1 MSKQSGPFLGMFDLQ
16 TGPLKQQNC
25 ESSGFIF
32 YLWPRRRTRPA
43 LMRRLFWWSF
53 TAFANRVR

>member
-25 ESSGFIF
+25 ASSGFIF
-32 YLWPRRRTRPA
+32 IFGQDAEPDRR
-43 LMRRLFWWSF
+43 
-53 TAFANRVR
+53 

>member
-1 MSKQSGPFLGMFDLQ
+1 MSKHSGPLHSECS
-16 TGPLKQQNC
+16 TANRPPKQQNRA
-25 ESSGFIF
+25 SSGFIF
-32 YLWPRRRTRPA
+32 HLWPRRRTRPA